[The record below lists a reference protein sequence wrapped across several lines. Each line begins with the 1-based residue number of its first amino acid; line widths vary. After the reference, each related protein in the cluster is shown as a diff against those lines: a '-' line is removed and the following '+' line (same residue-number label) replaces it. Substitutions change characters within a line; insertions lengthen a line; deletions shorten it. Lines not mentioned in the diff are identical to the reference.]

1 MSSIIEQHI
10 QTFDEI
16 RRIGLICHGLD
27 LSSCQLFSCSQE
39 YQPSTSIQRVLSG
52 SLSSGLLHFAIA
64 IRVNIYQ
71 SSLRGFEKRLLPR
84 WASFYFTDEMAF
96 KPINLKDVCD
106 KIIHADTVEKSVLPV
121 QLTGG
126 SKMCMHFTG
135 VTHNKKQKWA
145 MDIPVS
151 WFVEY
156 VFALLDELETET
168 I

>member
-1 MSSIIEQHI
+1 MSSIIEQHV

-39 YQPSTSIQRVLSG
+39 YQPSSSIQRVLSG

-71 SSLRGFEKRLLPR
+71 SSLMGIEKRLLPW
-84 WASFYFTDEMAF
+84 WASFYYKDEM
-96 KPINLKDVCD
+96 KSQSIDLKTVCD
-106 KIIHADTVEKSVLPV
+106 KIIHANTVDKSVLPA
-121 QLTGG
+121 QLTRD
-126 SKMCMHFTG
+126 SKTCMHFIG
-135 VTHNKKQKWA
+135 LHKKREWV

-156 VFALLDELETET
+156 VFALLDEIESKEV
-168 I
+168 